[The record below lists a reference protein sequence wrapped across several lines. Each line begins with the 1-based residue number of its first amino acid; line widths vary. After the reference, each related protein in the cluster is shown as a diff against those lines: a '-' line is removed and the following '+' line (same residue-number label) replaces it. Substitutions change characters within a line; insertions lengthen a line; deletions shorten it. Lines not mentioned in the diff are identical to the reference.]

1 MLLYTRN
8 ISGKGLLMSDRTT
21 KSKPLHLKNQKVVN
35 KFIKAGGCKDTKDD
49 FFRVLNKAAGE
60 EK

>member
-1 MLLYTRN
+1 
-8 ISGKGLLMSDRTT
+8 MSDRTT

-35 KFIKAGGCKDTKDD
+35 KFIKAGGRKDTKDD